1 MAIRST
7 CKAAKEHIRAYI
19 LYRSADVD
27 ELGYDESIPR
37 VTDPMNVRQVA
48 RTIIAVFRLEYG
60 WNIRRMGEYRA
71 LKEWMQGLPSVLDTL
86 PLCTYHKA
94 RQLVAAWLEETPEES
109 ARYDDEAVAA
119 QALHLVARELLAL
132 AR

>member
-7 CKAAKEHIRAYI
+7 TKAAKEHIRAYI

-37 VTDPMNVRQVA
+37 VTDPMNVKQIA
-48 RTIIAVFRLEYG
+48 CTIIAVFRLEYS
-60 WNIRRMGEYRA
+60 WNIRRMGEYNA
-71 LKEWMQGLPSVLDTL
+71 LKEWMRGLPSVLDTL
-86 PLCTYHKA
+86 PLCTYHEA

-109 ARYDDEAVAA
+109 ARCDDEAVAA

-132 AR
+132 AQ